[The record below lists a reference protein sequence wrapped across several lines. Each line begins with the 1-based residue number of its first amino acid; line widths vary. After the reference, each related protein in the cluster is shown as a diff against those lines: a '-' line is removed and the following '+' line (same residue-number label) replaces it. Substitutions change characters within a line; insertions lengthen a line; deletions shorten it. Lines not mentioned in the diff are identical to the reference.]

1 MEAPF
6 PSPPQS
12 PAGPVV
18 SQVGSLAG
26 LFWGQSLA
34 TVPETVLAGCLCGAG
49 LRTPGLKGCPT
60 SRGCWDVSEVTDLQ
74 RLQPISQLPAQESD
88 TLCAMLKPVKT
99 HRRGSWPLG
108 HKRWPSL

>member
-1 MEAPF
+1 MDAPF

-49 LRTPGLKGCPT
+49 LTENSWAQGMPHLTWLLGC
-60 SRGCWDVSEVTDLQ
+60 L
-74 RLQPISQLPAQESD
+74 
-88 TLCAMLKPVKT
+88 
-99 HRRGSWPLG
+99 
-108 HKRWPSL
+108 